1 MARTNNDCIMPSVS
15 TRFGRYDLLRPIGK
29 GGMAEVFLARY
40 AGPEGFEK
48 QLVIKRVLPRI
59 SERPSLLRMFFEE
72 AKTQVSL
79 SHGNLVSVFD
89 FGRVDN
95 DYFIAMDYVRG
106 ADLASLF
113 AAERVAGGGL
123 AAPLLVHVGVEICR
137 ALAYVHGRG
146 FVHRDVTPRNVL
158 VSVDGEV
165 KLSDF
170 GLALSLESPL
180 ASGRPGTP
188 SYMAPE
194 QARGE
199 RVDGRADIYS
209 LGLIL
214 AEGLSGR
221 GAPANPATE
230 HDTHATLSAILARA
244 SGAAP
249 GDRFASAEEMLTA
262 LEQELARTGG
272 AREALVRELA
282 AKARAVAPADDAGAP
297 VSPRAVTLPTA
308 ADDAAPARESYFRD
322 NQSQQFVDS
331 MLQGVPVSAVAG
343 RRLAQGIAALA
354 ATAAI
359 LAAGA
364 FVLRGNGAAETARSR
379 PAPPPASAP
388 APTTTPERGAALPRD
403 PPPAP
408 DVAAQP
414 RAATSAAAPES
425 ARPAPPV
432 ARGPSRAA
440 AAAPASRI
448 RILCTPWCVPFVDG
462 KAAGADGRSFV
473 VPVAAGRHRVEARR
487 LDDRLQ
493 RQLDVAPGQEGST
506 QFDFDDALR

>member
-1 MARTNNDCIMPSVS
+1 VVS

-59 SERPSLLRMFFEE
+59 SERQSLLRMFFEE

-113 AAERVAGGGL
+113 AAERAAGRQL
-123 AAPLLVHVGVEICR
+123 AAPLLAHVGVEICR
-137 ALAYVHGRG
+137 ALAYVHARG

-170 GLALSLESPL
+170 GLALSLHSPL

-199 RVDGRADIYS
+199 RVDARADIYS

-214 AEGLSGR
+214 AEGLLGR
-221 GAPANPATE
+221 GPRANRDKQDGVDASLVA
-230 HDTHATLSAILARA
+230 DLAAHASLSPILARA
-244 SGAAP
+244 IGASP
-249 GDRFASAEEMLTA
+249 GDRFAGAEEMLTA
-262 LEQELARTGG
+262 LEQEIARTGA

-282 AKARAVAPADDAGAP
+282 AKVRLLACDDDAAATVAPRAATAATADDDAG
-297 VSPRAVTLPTA
+297 PT
-308 ADDAAPARESYFRD
+308 RESYFRD

-331 MLQGVPVSAVAG
+331 MLEAAPVSAAARKRVAA
-343 RRLAQGIAALA
+343 RVAALA
-354 ATAAI
+354 AGVAI
-359 LAAGA
+359 IAAGA
-364 FVLRGNGAAETARSR
+364 FVMRGTGAAEAERSPAVTARAVPS
-379 PAPPPASAP
+379 PAPEPSAVPRAQQPPPEVVAKPPAAPSPPASAP
-388 APTTTPERGAALPRD
+388 APAVAR
-403 PPPAP
+403 AP
-408 DVAAQP
+408 
-414 RAATSAAAPES
+414 AAAPNG
-425 ARPAPPV
+425 RL
-432 ARGPSRAA
+432 
-440 AAAPASRI
+440 
-448 RILCTPWCVPFVDG
+448 RILCSPWCVPFVDG
-462 KAAGADGRSFV
+462 KRAGVDGRSFV
-473 VPVAAGRHRVEARR
+473 VPVPAGRHRVEARR
-487 LDDRLQ
+487 LDDRMQ

-506 QFDFDDALR
+506 QFDFDEAPR

>member
-1 MARTNNDCIMPSVS
+1 MSRGAMARTNNDCIMPLVS
-15 TRFGRYDLLRPIGK
+15 TRFGRYDLLRPLGK

-113 AAERVAGGGL
+113 AAERAAGRQL
-123 AAPLLVHVGVEICR
+123 PAPLLAHVGVEICR
-137 ALAYVHGRG
+137 ALAYVHSRG

-170 GLALSLESPL
+170 GLVLSLESPL
-180 ASGRPGTP
+180 AAGRPGTP

-199 RVDGRADIYS
+199 RVDARADIYS

-214 AEGLSGR
+214 AEGLLGR
-221 GAPANPATE
+221 GPPGNPAT
-230 HDTHATLSAILARA
+230 DANTHAPLGAILARA

-282 AKARAVAPADDAGAP
+282 AKVRAVAPADDAGAP
-297 VSPRAVTLPTA
+297 ASPRAVTLPTA
-308 ADDAAPARESYFRD
+308 AGDAGPARESYFRD
-322 NQSQQFVDS
+322 NQSQQFVES
-331 MLQGVPVSAVAG
+331 MLEAVPVSAVARRRVG
-343 RRLAQGIAALA
+343 RGIAALA
-354 ATAAI
+354 IGAAM

-364 FVLRGNGAAETARSR
+364 FAMRGKGAAESVRLP
-379 PAPPPASAP
+379 PAPPHASAP
-388 APTTTPERGAALPRD
+388 EPAVL
-403 PPPAP
+403 PPAAQAEP
-408 DVAAQP
+408 DVATTVQQP
-414 RAATSAAAPES
+414 RATS
-425 ARPAPPV
+425 PV
-432 ARGPSRAA
+432 APARAQSRAL
-440 AAAPASRI
+440 ASRI

-473 VPVAAGRHRVEARR
+473 VPVPAGRHRVEARR

-493 RQLDVAPGQEGST
+493 RQLDVAPGQEGSM
-506 QFDFDDALR
+506 QFDFDEALR

>member
-1 MARTNNDCIMPSVS
+1 VVS

-48 QLVIKRVLPRI
+48 QLVIKRVLPSI

-113 AAERVAGGGL
+113 AAERAAGRQL
-123 AAPLLVHVGVEICR
+123 AAPLLAHVGVEICR
-137 ALAYVHGRG
+137 ALAYVHDRG

-199 RVDGRADIYS
+199 RVDARADIYS

-214 AEGLSGR
+214 AEGLLGR
-221 GAPANPATE
+221 GPRANPDPQDGVDGTLVA
-230 HDTHATLSAILARA
+230 DLGKHATLTPILARA
-244 SGAAP
+244 IAATP
-249 GDRFASAEEMLTA
+249 GDRFTGAEAMLTA
-262 LEQELARTGG
+262 LEQEIARTGA

-282 AKARAVAPADDAGAP
+282 AKVRLVAPGDDVVSPA
-297 VSPRAVTLPTA
+297 SPRAATLPTA
-308 ADDAAPARESYFRD
+308 VEDAGPARESYFRD
-322 NQSQQFVDS
+322 DQSQHFVDS
-331 MLQGVPVSAVAG
+331 MLEAVPASAPPRASVARWIAAVAAG
-343 RRLAQGIAALA
+343 
-354 ATAAI
+354 AAI
-359 LAAGA
+359 VAAGA
-364 FVLRGNGAAETARSR
+364 FALRGTAAVEAVRSPAVAPPAVAPDHAAVPRAPQSPAELAAKQPEVASPGARPRSPS
-379 PAPPPASAP
+379 PAPARVQARAP
-388 APTTTPERGAALPRD
+388 
-403 PPPAP
+403 
-408 DVAAQP
+408 
-414 RAATSAAAPES
+414 AAAPT
-425 ARPAPPV
+425 
-432 ARGPSRAA
+432 
-440 AAAPASRI
+440 SRI
-448 RILCTPWCVPFVDG
+448 KILCTPWCVPFVDG
-462 KAAGADGRSFV
+462 IAAGADGRSFV
-473 VPVAAGRHRVEARR
+473 VPVPAGRHRVEARR

-506 QFDFDDALR
+506 QFDFDEAPR